1 MRHGRR
7 IAAAALAAAL
17 AGCPRAPPPDLSRDP
32 AQLLEAVRAAQ
43 GRVQRVKGS
52 ARVRVESPGG
62 SGTVDELVAAE
73 KPDRLRLETLD
84 FFGNVAAVLVADG
97 KRFALY
103 DARDGVLYRGEAT
116 PENVSRLLPLTL
128 PAGEIATMLCG
139 SAPILAAPPV
149 SAEPDGALLLLTLGS
164 DGMGQRLGV
173 GDEAA
178 VEWSRLHRAAAP
190 GASAPAAPDY
200 ELAFD
205 VFRHR
210 GGARFPTEADL
221 RAPSAR
227 VRVALRWKDDLE
239 VNGPAEPGLFHLEPP
254 RGARVVDLPPG
265 GAAPA
270 TPLPLRPPGE

>member
-1 MRHGRR
+1 MRPCRR
-7 IAAAALAAAL
+7 LAAGALAAAL

-43 GRVQRVKGS
+43 GRVYRVKGS

-62 SGTVDELVAAE
+62 GGTVDELVAAE

-84 FFGNVAAVLVADG
+84 FFGNVASVLVADG

-103 DARDGVLYRGEAT
+103 HARDGVLYRGEAT
-116 PENVSRLLPLTL
+116 PENVSLLLPLTL
-128 PAGEIATMLCG
+128 PAEEIATVLCG
-139 SAPILAAPPV
+139 SAPLLPAPPL

-164 DGMGQRLGV
+164 AGAGQRLGV
-173 GDEAA
+173 GAGAA
-178 VEWSRLHRAAAP
+178 VEWSRLRRAAAP
-190 GASAPAAPDY
+190 GAPAAGAPDY
-200 ELAFD
+200 DLSFD

-210 GGARFPTEADL
+210 GGARFPTEVEL

-239 VNGPAEPGLFHLEPP
+239 VNGAAEPALFRLEPP

-270 TPLPLRPPGE
+270 ASLPVRPSGE

>member
-1 MRHGRR
+1 VRPRR
-7 IAAAALAAAL
+7 RLAAAALAAAL
-17 AGCPRAPPPDLSRDP
+17 AGCARAPPPDLSRDP
-32 AQLLEAVRAAQ
+32 AQLLEAVRTAQ
-43 GRVQRVKGS
+43 GRVLRVKGS
-52 ARVRVESPGG
+52 ARVRVESPGA

-84 FFGNVAAVLVADG
+84 FFGNVATVLVADG

-103 DARDGVLYRGEAT
+103 DARDRVLYRGDAK

-128 PAGEIATMLCG
+128 SAEEIATVLCG
-139 SAPILAAPPV
+139 SAPLSPSAPI
-149 SAEPDGALLLLTLGS
+149 SAEPDGALLVLALGS
-164 DGMGQRLGV
+164 TGAGQRLGV
-173 GDEAA
+173 GAEAA
-178 VEWSRLHRAAAP
+178 VEWSRLRRAAAP
-190 GASAPAAPDY
+190 GPALGVAPDY
-200 ELAFD
+200 DLAFD

-210 GGARFPTEADL
+210 GGARFPTEVEL

-239 VNGPAEPGLFHLEPP
+239 VNGAAEGGLFRLEPP

-270 TPLPLRPPGE
+270 APLPFRPSGE

>member
-1 MRHGRR
+1 MRPSRR

-32 AQLLEAVRAAQ
+32 ARLLEAVRAAQ
-43 GRVQRVKGS
+43 GRVERVKGG
-52 ARVRVESPGG
+52 ARVRVESPGA

-84 FFGNVAAVLVADG
+84 FFGNVVTVLVADG

-128 PAGEIATMLCG
+128 PAEEIATMLCG

-164 DGMGQRLGV
+164 DGSGQRLGV
-173 GDEAA
+173 GAEAA
-178 VEWSRLHRAAAP
+178 VEWSRLRRAAAP
-190 GASAPAAPDY
+190 GAAAAAAPDY
-200 ELAFD
+200 DLAFD

-210 GGARFPTEADL
+210 GGARFPTEAEL

-239 VNGPAEPGLFHLEPP
+239 VNGPAEPGLFRLEPP

>member
-1 MRHGRR
+1 MRAGRPL
-7 IAAAALAAAL
+7 AAAALAAAL

-32 AQLLEAVRAAQ
+32 EQLLEAVRGVQ
-43 GRVQRVKGS
+43 GRVQRVRGR
-52 ARVRVESPGG
+52 ARVRVESPGT

-84 FFGNVAAVLVADG
+84 FFGNVATVLVADG

-103 DARDGVLYRGEAT
+103 DAREGVLYRGDAT

-128 PAGEIATMLCG
+128 PAEEIATMLCG
-139 SAPILAAPPV
+139 SAPLLPAAPV
-149 SAEPDGALLLLTLGS
+149 SVEPDGALLRLALASGGAHQALGI
-164 DGMGQRLGV
+164 GA
-173 GDEAA
+173 EAA
-178 VEWSRLHRAAAP
+178 VEWSHLRRGAAA
-190 GASAPAAPDY
+190 GSAPGEGPDY
-200 ELAFD
+200 DLAFD

-210 GGARFPTEADL
+210 GGARFPTEVDL
-221 RAPSAR
+221 SAPSAR

-239 VNGPAEPGLFHLEPP
+239 VNGPAEPGLFRLEPP

-270 TPLPLRPPGE
+270 APFPVRPSGE